1 MSLNSIVPFFDIDGR
16 DEERPTSRIV
26 TRHPTYYLPGGDLF
40 ITVQRVLF
48 RIHGYFLLRESNHF
62 LRLLTSSPHDPPVTT
77 GTSATRPLILTDIIP
92 SNFAIFLWVFYN
104 PHFGQYETT
113 HQNWI
118 IIHKYSLR
126 WNFPEVRRLAEHHL
140 SLLDDD
146 DEWISTGS
154 ITEEFVQIHLHDELD

>member
-16 DEERPTSRIV
+16 DEARPTSRIV

-48 RIHGYFLLRESNHF
+48 RIHGYFLLRESSHF

-92 SNFAIFLWVFYN
+92 SNFGGLYPP
-104 PHFGQYETT
+104 PH
-113 HQNWI
+113 I
-118 IIHKYSLR
+118 PS
-126 WNFPEVRRLAEHHL
+126 
-140 SLLDDD
+140 
-146 DEWISTGS
+146 GS
-154 ITEEFVQIHLHDELD
+154 ERNARNLVGMVGIW